1 MEWTPS
7 SKERGYR
14 AHLTTTKHAAPHVL
28 FKHNP
33 NKVNTWK
40 TVRPF
45 GCAFKTTTSAF
56 LQWGDQIVGEQ
67 EGMREWGEGGAV
79 MMMMVAVVGVS

>member
-14 AHLTTTKHAAPHVL
+14 AHLTTAKHAAPHVL

-40 TVRPF
+40 TVCPF

-56 LQWGDQIVGEQ
+56 SDQIVGEQ
-67 EGMREWGEGGAV
+67 EGMREWGEGGV
-79 MMMMVAVVGVS
+79 VMMMMMVAVVGVS